1 MHEQVSDPALIS
13 KSIRVPEHIRD
24 LIPYIPGKPIEE
36 TQRELKIKRVIKLA
50 SNENPLGPSPKA
62 LKAVRTALVDLHRYP
77 DSAGYK
83 LKQALAKKL
92 GRDPKEIALG
102 NGSDDLIHVLA
113 RSYCKPGDAMVTS
126 EAAFS
131 AYKIAGQILG
141 LQKFETPM
149 TSDLR
154 FDLQAM
160 AKEIK
165 NHSNVTIVF
174 IANPNNPTGTYVST
188 AELREFLMKVRKI
201 RDGSVIV
208 AIDSAYTEY
217 VTAKDLEDSID
228 LQAEFAN
235 VVVFRTFSKAYGL
248 AGLRIGYAIA
258 SREIIATMDKV
269 RQPFNVNS
277 LGLVGAEAA
286 LSDQAFVKRAKKLNI
301 EGMKFWEKGL
311 KELGIP
317 FWKSQGNFLL
327 VDVAKGLG
335 RLGGEVYFDCLKLGV
350 IFRPVANYGL
360 HHALRISVGTM
371 EENKIG
377 LKALQTLKRRL
388 SS

>member
-1 MHEQVSDPALIS
+1 MHEQASLSP
-13 KSIRVPEHIRD
+13 SIRVPEHIRD
-24 LIPYIPGKPIEE
+24 LVPYIPGKPIEE

-62 LKAVRTALVDLHRYP
+62 LQAVKKALRDLHRYP

-83 LKQALAKKL
+83 LKHALAKKL
-92 GRDPKEIALG
+92 GRDPKEIAIG

-131 AYKIAGQILG
+131 AYKIAAQIMGLG
-141 LQKFETPM
+141 KIETPM
-149 TSDLR
+149 TDDLR

-160 AKEIK
+160 AKAVKE
-165 NHSNVTIVF
+165 NSNVTIVF

-188 AELREFLMKVRKI
+188 AELREFLQKVRKI
-201 RDGSVIV
+201 RGGSVLV

-228 LQAEFAN
+228 LQAEFSN

-248 AGLRIGYAIA
+248 AGLRIGYAVA
-258 SREIIATMDKV
+258 SQEIIATMDKV

-286 LSDQAFVKRAKKLNI
+286 LSDQAFVKRARKLNQD
-301 EGMKFWEKGL
+301 GMKFWEKGL
-311 KELGIP
+311 NELEIP

-327 VDVAKGLG
+327 IDVAKGLG
-335 RLGGEVYFDCLKLGV
+335 RLGGEVYFECLKLGV

-360 HHALRISVGTM
+360 HHALRISIGTM
-371 EENKIG
+371 EENRIG
-377 LKALQTLKRRL
+377 LKALQTLKRRF

>member
-1 MHEQVSDPALIS
+1 MHEPASDQNTVS
-13 KSIRVPEHIRD
+13 KTIRVPEHIRD
-24 LIPYIPGKPIEE
+24 LVPYIPGKPIEE

-62 LKAVRTALVDLHRYP
+62 MMAIKKALKDLHRYP
-77 DSAGYK
+77 DSAGYR
-83 LKQALAKKL
+83 LKHALAKKL

-113 RSYCKPGDAMVTS
+113 RSYCKPGEAMVTS

-141 LQKFETPM
+141 LEKIETPM
-149 TSDLR
+149 TTDLR
-154 FDLQAM
+154 FDLTAM
-160 AKEIK
+160 AKAVK
-165 NHSNVTIVF
+165 DHANASIVF
-174 IANPNNPTGTYVST
+174 IANPNNPTGTYVTT
-188 AELREFLMKVRKI
+188 AELREFLTKVRKI
-201 RDGSVIV
+201 RGGSVIV

-217 VTAKDLEDSID
+217 VTAKDLEDSVD
-228 LQAEFAN
+228 LQAEFSN
-235 VVVFRTFSKAYGL
+235 VVVFRTFSKIYGL
-248 AGLRIGYAIA
+248 AGLRVGYAVA

-286 LSDQAFVKRAKKLNI
+286 LGDQAFVKRARKLNS
-301 EGMKFWEKGL
+301 EGMKYWEKGL
-311 KELGIP
+311 NELEIP

-327 VDVAKGLG
+327 IDVAKGLG
-335 RLGGEVYFDCLKLGV
+335 RLGGEIYFDCLKLGV

-360 HHALRISVGTM
+360 HQALRVSIGTT

-377 LKALQTLKRRL
+377 LKALQTLKRRM

>member
-1 MHEQVSDPALIS
+1 MSHIQ
-13 KSIRVPEHIRD
+13 VPEHIRN
-24 LIPYIPGKPIEE
+24 LVPYVPGKPIEE

-62 LKAVRTALVDLHRYP
+62 LQAVKKAMQALHRYP
-77 DSAGYK
+77 DSAGYR
-83 LKQALAKKL
+83 LKHALAKKL
-92 GRDPKEIALG
+92 GREANEIALG

-113 RSYCKPGDAMVTS
+113 RSYCRPGDAMVTS
-126 EAAFS
+126 QAAFS

-141 LQKFETPM
+141 LEKFETPM
-149 TSDLR
+149 TEDLR
-154 FDLQAM
+154 FDLDAM
-160 AKEIK
+160 AKEVKK
-165 NHSNVTIVF
+165 NSNVRIVF
-174 IANPNNPTGTYVST
+174 IANPNNPTGTYVTRS
-188 AELREFLMKVRKI
+188 ELHAFLTKLKKI

-217 VTAKDLEDSID
+217 VTAADMPDPLE
-228 LQAEFAN
+228 LQKEFSN
-235 VVVFRTFSKAYGL
+235 IVVFRTFSKIYGL

-258 SREIIATMDKV
+258 KPEIIATMDKV

-286 LSDQAFVKRAKKLNI
+286 LGDTAFVQRAKKLNI
-301 EGMKFWEKGL
+301 QGMKFWEKGL
-311 KELGIP
+311 TELGVP

-327 VDVAKGLG
+327 VDVAKGFG
-335 RLGGEVYFDCLKLGV
+335 RLGGEVYFDCLRLGV

-371 EENKIG
+371 EENRIG
-377 LKALQTLKRRL
+377 LKALQTLKKRL
-388 SS
+388 M

>member
-1 MHEQVSDPALIS
+1 MHDQVSILAS
-13 KSIRVPEHIRD
+13 VKVPEHIRE

-62 LKAVRTALVDLHRYP
+62 TKAIRTAMKDLHRYP
-77 DSAGYK
+77 DSAGFK
-83 LKQALAKKL
+83 LKHALAKKL
-92 GRDPKEIALG
+92 GRDPKELALG

-141 LQKFETPM
+141 LQKIETPM
-149 TSDLR
+149 TASLC
-154 FDLQAM
+154 FDLTAM
-160 AKEIK
+160 LKEIK
-165 NHSNVTIVF
+165 NNSNVTIVF

-188 AELREFLMKVRKI
+188 NELREFLVKVSQI
-201 RDGSVIV
+201 RNGSVVV

-217 VTAKDLEDSID
+217 CTAKDLEDSIE
-228 LQAEFAN
+228 LQREFAN
-235 VVVFRTFSKAYGL
+235 VVVFRTFSKIYGL
-248 AGLRIGYAIA
+248 AGLRVGYAVA

-286 LSDQAFVKRAKKLNI
+286 LSDQAFVKKAKKLNI
-301 EGMKFWEKGL
+301 QGMKFWEKGL
-311 KELGIP
+311 KDLEIP
-317 FWKSQGNFLL
+317 YWKSQGNFLL
-327 VDVAKGLG
+327 IDVAKGLG
-335 RLGGEVYFDCLKLGV
+335 RLGGEVYFECLKLGV

-371 EENKIG
+371 EENRIG
-377 LKALQTLKRRL
+377 LKALQTLKRRFQ
-388 SS
+388 S